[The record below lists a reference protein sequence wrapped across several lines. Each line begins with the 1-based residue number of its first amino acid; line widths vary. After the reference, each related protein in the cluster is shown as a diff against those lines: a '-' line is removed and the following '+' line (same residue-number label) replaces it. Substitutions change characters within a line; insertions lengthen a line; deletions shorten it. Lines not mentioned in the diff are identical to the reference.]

1 MARTCPKCGA
11 EVYNDVCPK
20 CYTRLSP
27 LEQSSK
33 QNASHH
39 EYSRKASQQE
49 YSQRTNS
56 SEYYTNQSRI
66 PADPTA
72 FSLRYHKFLI
82 YFGMFVW
89 VVFLLTCLRIASDGS
104 VPLKAA
110 PILRLYYFLAALSCI
125 VIRFRLAQFQKGA
138 PLMYVILRLI
148 DLAVSAIMAIRDI
161 IYESAMGAVVL
172 GIILLTGT
180 GIVILEWRYYSKRA
194 ELFVN

>member
-1 MARTCPKCGA
+1 MARNCPKCGA
-11 EVYNDVCPK
+11 EVYNDVCPQ

-33 QNASHH
+33 QSAGHQ
-39 EYSRKASQQE
+39 ECSRKASQQE

-56 SEYYTNQSRI
+56 SVAYRNQCRS
-66 PADPTA
+66 PANPA
-72 FSLRYHKFLI
+72 VFPLRYHKFLI
-82 YFGMFVW
+82 YFGMWVW
-89 VVFLLTCLRIASDGS
+89 LFLLITCLKIACDES
-104 VPLKAA
+104 VPVKGAF
-110 PILRLYYFLAALSCI
+110 ILRLYYLFAAFFCINIRDSLAK
-125 VIRFRLAQFQKGA
+125 FKKGA

-161 IYESAMGAVVL
+161 IYESVMGAVVL